1 MLHLCFTWSKTNASA
16 ASSHDIKQRHSFHF
30 GPQGAP
36 DSTKNKDPCSS
47 FNSTATF
54 FLHTPLKSSYQS
66 EKVKV
71 KRNQIWVMIDC
82 DTVET
87 VQADSTANKRFNE
100 AKVGD

>member
-1 MLHLCFTWSKTNASA
+1 MQALQVSTTLNRGAHSTFDHRGRQIQQKIKILVA
-16 ASSHDIKQRHSFHF
+16 ALTRQQ
-30 GPQGAP
+30 P
-36 DSTKNKDPCSS
+36 
-47 FNSTATF
+47 F

>member
-1 MLHLCFTWSKTNASA
+1 MHVLQVSTTLNKG
-16 ASSHDIKQRHSFHF
+16 RSFHF
-30 GPQGAP
+30 CPQEAP

-54 FLHTPLKSSYQS
+54 FPAHSLKSLYQS

-71 KRNQIWVMIDC
+71 KRNQICVMTDC

-87 VQADSTANKRFNE
+87 VLIDSTVNKRFNE